1 MAACACA
8 ALLASTSPAAE
19 SNNALPPE
27 HRPRAA
33 EASPSQPAESG
44 MALLPPEAAV
54 VLLEGVPGDLETET
68 AYRDLLQGWLELL
81 RARGHAGKVFVLCD
95 SPESVH
101 LPPIPQAKVLKAN
114 RAAFLGLDSMLEGQ
128 TNSLV
133 VIAWG
138 HGGRQ
143 GGTPVFHVRGPRL
156 TPADMAGLAARAP
169 AADSTW
175 VLLFRGSGAFARQLA
190 AEKRRLLSSECDTTF
205 QSDPVGMTL
214 LLNLARANPA
224 LSLSSLGQALGRAT
238 TDWYSQRQLARTE
251 EPTLWLAREEPR
263 PLAGPAEENA
273 GAAAEPE
280 TAESAPASRAS
291 PPERRLQSAAALG
304 PAESA
309 QAAQPPEPVTAAT
322 GLPSAWKEIKRVEPG
337 KYPDVDGVT
346 LRRRLTCTLGTSP
359 ALSSDRE
366 EFVQILTPEGKRLG
380 DFDISYS
387 PPYEEVNFVDCEVL
401 RPDGKLVRLDA
412 DAVREAG
419 RESAEDYQAGRRKVF
434 SLPGV
439 GPGAIIHVRYR
450 TEWKDFPLPH
460 VSLELPIDLELP
472 MVEGAIEVMV
482 PNGMPFH
489 FALEHLAAPEP
500 AIEQGSY
507 GTSYAWRLADLP
519 ARRREILAHPNQQPC
534 LLLSTFVDW
543 RAFADWYTRIS
554 QMSDEVTPEIQAKAA
569 ELTREAR
576 IPRDKVLALYNYVT
590 GLRYVAVPL
599 GVNSFRPHAAANVLR
614 NQYGDCKDKA
624 NLLNTLLRTLN
635 IEAHLVL
642 VPRFSQAHD
651 AIPGLAFNHAISRV
665 SLDGEALWLDTTDDI
680 CRFGLLPPGD
690 PGRKVLVIDGHP
702 SGLVQLPPPAPSRQR
717 LELRGQ
723 LDGAGPAE
731 ALPLSLEA
739 VALGYPDYEL
749 REAAR
754 HAKELATPLPL
765 LAARF
770 RPVAGTFAM
779 ASQSASPVSAL
790 DENFTWRAQG
800 TQVGILSAAGRRRQ
814 LHAPFWL
821 PKEWDLALQER
832 TAALFL
838 NQGYPLTLDE
848 SFTIRLPSDPQA
860 LSLPAASENDQAP
873 LRWKVRWD
881 KSGENK
887 VAANLRVELARGE
900 LGPGETALVQK
911 QLRGLLAALA
921 ADAEF

>member
-1 MAACACA
+1 M
-8 ALLASTSPAAE
+8 SHAAE
-19 SNNALPPE
+19 SSKA
-27 HRPRAA
+27 
-33 EASPSQPAESG
+33 
-44 MALLPPEAAV
+44 MLPPEATV
-54 VLLEGVPGDLETET
+54 VLLEGLPGDLESET
-68 AYRDLLQGWLELL
+68 AYRGVLEGWLELL
-81 RARGHAGKVFVLCD
+81 RAGGHTGKVFVLCD
-95 SPESVH
+95 NPGSVA
-101 LPPIPQAKVLKAN
+101 LPPGGRMQVLPGT
-114 RAAFLGLDSMLEGQ
+114 RAAFLGLGSMVEGRS
-128 TNSLV
+128 NSLV

-143 GGTPVFHVRGPRL
+143 GDTPVFHVRGPRL
-156 TPADMAGLAARAP
+156 TPADMTGLAAGTP
-169 AADSTW
+169 ASDSTW
-175 VLLFRGSGAFARQLA
+175 VLFFRGSGAFARQLA
-190 AEKRRLLSSECDTTF
+190 GEHRRLLSSECDTPF

-214 LLNLARANPA
+214 VLKLARANPG
-224 LSLSSLGQALGRAT
+224 LSLSSLGEAIGSAT
-238 TDWYSQRQLARTE
+238 RDWYEERHLARTE

-263 PLAGPAEENA
+263 PLAAGAKLPPEGGVPQAGKGEPRRLAGSAEPARAGPAPESVTT
-273 GAAAEPE
+273 GADL
-280 TAESAPASRAS
+280 PA
-291 PPERRLQSAAALG
+291 
-304 PAESA
+304 
-309 QAAQPPEPVTAAT
+309 V
-322 GLPSAWKEIKRVEPG
+322 WKEIKRVQPG
-337 KYPDVDGVT
+337 NYPDADGVT
-346 LRRRLTCTLGTSP
+346 LRRRLICTLGTSP

-366 EFVQILTPEGKRLG
+366 DFVQVLTPEGKRLG

-412 DAVREAG
+412 ESVHEAG
-419 RESAEDYQAGRRKVF
+419 EEPLGDYQAGRRKVF

-439 GPGAIIHVRYR
+439 GPGAIVHVRYR
-450 TEWKDFPLPH
+450 TEWKEFPLPR

-472 MVEGAIEVMV
+472 MVEGTVEVRV

-489 FALEHLAAPEP
+489 FALEHLAAAEP
-500 AIEQGSY
+500 AVEQGGYGASY
-507 GTSYAWRLADLP
+507 VWRLADLP
-519 ARRREILAHPNQQPC
+519 ARSREVLAPPNQQPC

-543 RAFADWYTRIS
+543 RAFADWYSRIS
-554 QMSDEVTPEIQAKAA
+554 QMSDVVTPEIQAKAA

-576 IPRDKVLALYNYVT
+576 VPREKVLALYNYVT

-642 VPRFSQAHD
+642 VPRFSQAHE

-702 SGLVQLPPPAPSRQR
+702 TGLVQLPPPAPSRQR

-723 LDGAGPAE
+723 LDGAGPAD
-731 ALPLSLEA
+731 ALPLKLEA
-739 VALGYPDYEL
+739 VAMGYPDYEL

-754 HAKELATPLPL
+754 QAKELATLLPL
-765 LAARF
+765 LTASF

-790 DENFTWRAQG
+790 DENFRWRAEG
-800 TQVGILSAAGRRRQ
+800 AQVGILSSAGRRRQ
-814 LHAPFWL
+814 LRAPFWL

-832 TAALFL
+832 KTALFL
-838 NQGYPLTLDE
+838 NQGYPLTLE
-848 SFTIRLPSDPQA
+848 EVFTIRLPSNPQA
-860 LSLPAASENDQAP
+860 LALPAVCENDEEP
-873 LRWKVRWD
+873 LRWKVQWD
-881 KSGENK
+881 KSGENQ
-887 VAANLRVELARGE
+887 VAAHLRVELARGE
-900 LGPGETALVQK
+900 LEPGETALVQK